1 MQFKDKVA
9 IVTGGASGI
18 GLATV
23 KRLLL
28 EGAKVVIGD
37 VSKDLDDI
45 VKNLG
50 KNVIGV
56 HTDVSN
62 ESDVINLIDKTVS
75 AFGRIDYMVAN
86 AGIGGSSNKLCD
98 VSMEEWQNVI
108 GINQTGIY
116 LCNKYA
122 IKSMLKTGGGAIVN
136 TTSMT
141 IRQYSLRAFP
151 CLDTFLLRQNCPHL
165 AAMYFRVIFAF

>member
-50 KNVIGV
+50 ENVIGV
-56 HTDVSN
+56 HTDVSK

-75 AFGRIDYMVAN
+75 TFGRIDYMVAN
-86 AGIGGSSNKLCD
+86 AG
-98 VSMEEWQNVI
+98 V
-108 GINQTGIY
+108 
-116 LCNKYA
+116 
-122 IKSMLKTGGGAIVN
+122 GA
-136 TTSMT
+136 
-141 IRQYSLRAFP
+141 
-151 CLDTFLLRQNCPHL
+151 HL
-165 AAMYFRVIFAF
+165 TRFAMYQWKSGKMSLVLIKLAFIYVINMLLKVC

>member
-50 KNVIGV
+50 ENVIGV
-56 HTDVSN
+56 HTDVSK

-75 AFGRIDYMVAN
+75 TFGRIDYMF
-86 AGIGGSSNKLCD
+86 SNSWVWGL
-98 VSMEEWQNVI
+98 
-108 GINQTGIY
+108 T
-116 LCNKYA
+116 
-122 IKSMLKTGGGAIVN
+122 
-136 TTSMT
+136 
-141 IRQYSLRAFP
+141 
-151 CLDTFLLRQNCPHL
+151 
-165 AAMYFRVIFAF
+165 